1 MGDKQTFIQTKA
13 RESLAHQEGQKVLWS
28 RHALAK
34 LIVENLS
41 RQEVEGA
48 LASCEV
54 IEEYPAQQR
63 PLPDC
68 LVLGWL
74 ASRQP
79 IHAVVAIDE
88 ANDRI
93 FVITVYRP
101 DPRRW
106 ADDYRTRKT

>member
-54 IEEYPAQQR
+54 IDIRLNSAR
-63 PLPDC
+63 
-68 LVLGWL
+68 
-74 ASRQP
+74 
-79 IHAVVAIDE
+79 
-88 ANDRI
+88 
-93 FVITVYRP
+93 
-101 DPRRW
+101 
-106 ADDYRTRKT
+106 YRTAWYWDGSRPGSPFMPSSP